1 MSATTSIRKIFELL
15 SKDTLTVRD
24 LLSIQY
30 TASERTMPIDIIENP
45 FERHFSKN
53 KQEYEDIL
61 DMDLTHL
68 VRSYSKSLETKRLKN
83 DETASKIG
91 ELLTDADR
99 IIHKVRTLL

>member
-1 MSATTSIRKIFELL
+1 MTNTKKIFEIL
-15 SKDTLTVRD
+15 SKDKLTVRD
-24 LLSIQY
+24 LLHIQY
-30 TASERTMPIDIIENP
+30 MTGERIVPIDVVNNEY
-45 FERHFSKN
+45 ERHFSKN

-68 VRSYSKSLETKRLKN
+68 VRAYSKYLETKRLKN

>member
-1 MSATTSIRKIFELL
+1 MSVTTNTKTIFEIL
-15 SKDTLTVRD
+15 SKDKLTVRD

-30 TASERTMPIDIIENP
+30 KSSERTIPSDIIDNEY
-45 FERHFSKN
+45 ERHLSKN
-53 KQEYEDIL
+53 TGNYINIL

-68 VRSYSKSLETKRLKN
+68 IRAYSKSLETKRLKN

>member
-1 MSATTSIRKIFELL
+1 MSDIKKIFEIL

-30 TASERTMPIDIIENP
+30 TASERTMPSDIIDNEY
-45 FERHFSKN
+45 ERHFSKN

-68 VRSYSKSLETKRLKN
+68 VRAFSKSKDKISKKELIKETLR
-83 DETASKIG
+83 
-91 ELLTDADR
+91 ELLDE
-99 IIHKVRTLL
+99 

>member
-1 MSATTSIRKIFELL
+1 MSNTKEIFEIL
-15 SKDTLTVRD
+15 SRDKLTVRD
-24 LLSIQY
+24 LLSVQY
-30 TASERTMPIDIIENP
+30 KASERTIPSDIIDNEY
-45 FERHFSKN
+45 ERHFSKN

-83 DETASKIG
+83 DETANKIG